1 MTKVKSVER
10 PHEIMNGIN
19 VKKSNVPIIKK
30 SFESC
35 LYEALIRKG
44 VNIKAI
50 K

>member
-1 MTKVKSVER
+1 MTKVASVER
-10 PHEIMNGIN
+10 PYEIINSIN
-19 VKKSNVPIIKK
+19 VKKPNVPIKK
-30 SFESC
+30 SFEAC

>member
-1 MTKVKSVER
+1 MTKVTSVER

-19 VKKSNVPIIKK
+19 VKKSNVPIKK
-30 SFESC
+30 SFESF

-44 VNIKAI
+44 VNIKTI

>member
-10 PHEIMNGIN
+10 PHEINGIN
-19 VKKSNVPIIKK
+19 VKKPNVPIKK
-30 SFESC
+30 SFEAC
-35 LYEALIRKG
+35 LYEALICKG

>member
-1 MTKVKSVER
+1 MIKVTSVER
-10 PHEIMNGIN
+10 PHEIINGIN
-19 VKKSNVPIIKK
+19 VKKPNVPIKK
-30 SFESC
+30 SFEAC

>member
-10 PHEIMNGIN
+10 PHEIINGIN
-19 VKKSNVPIIKK
+19 VKKPNAPIKK
-30 SFESC
+30 SFEAC